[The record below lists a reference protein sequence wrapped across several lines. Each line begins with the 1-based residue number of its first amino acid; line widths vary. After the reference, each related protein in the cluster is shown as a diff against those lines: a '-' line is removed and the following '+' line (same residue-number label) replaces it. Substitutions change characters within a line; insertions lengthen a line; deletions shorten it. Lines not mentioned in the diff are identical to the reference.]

1 MYIIPGLASAINQ
14 QSATTGI
21 SARAEGDTI
30 KLINNAGDDI
40 EISSLNRA
48 TADITARNFDDTAN
62 SGISQTLNVGG
73 VADST
78 RIIGQVRV
86 ESSAAFSLSGVDSSV
101 SNDDDSTLASIDL
114 QSVGSQNSAQAF
126 VSVIDS
132 AIRGIDFMR
141 AGIGAV
147 QNRLQSTIT
156 NLQNISENAS
166 SAKSRIQD
174 ADFAVETANLTR
186 TQILQQAG
194 IAILAQAN
202 AIPQQ
207 VLSLL
212 SK

>member
-1 MYIIPGLASAINQ
+1 
-14 QSATTGI
+14 
-21 SARAEGDTI
+21 
-30 KLINNAGDDI
+30 
-40 EISSLNRA
+40 
-48 TADITARNFDDTAN
+48 
-62 SGISQTLNVGG
+62 
-73 VADST
+73 
-78 RIIGQVRV
+78 
-86 ESSAAFSLSGVDSSV
+86 
-101 SNDDDSTLASIDL
+101 
-114 QSVGSQNSAQAF
+114 
-126 VSVIDS
+126 
-132 AIRGIDFMR
+132 MR

-174 ADFAVETANLTR
+174 ADFAIEAANLTR

>member
-1 MYIIPGLASAINQ
+1 
-14 QSATTGI
+14 
-21 SARAEGDTI
+21 
-30 KLINNAGDDI
+30 
-40 EISSLNRA
+40 
-48 TADITARNFDDTAN
+48 
-62 SGISQTLNVGG
+62 
-73 VADST
+73 
-78 RIIGQVRV
+78 
-86 ESSAAFSLSGVDSSV
+86 
-101 SNDDDSTLASIDL
+101 
-114 QSVGSQNSAQAF
+114 
-126 VSVIDS
+126 
-132 AIRGIDFMR
+132 MR